1 MLHATWLHLP
11 GAVAKFN
18 YSCAINRLTYINI
31 YIAEMQSVANG
42 FMGRSPSVRGAPV
55 GGGRGLSV
63 GVSLHM
69 QTVFRRESGSL
80 VIQRNGAAAAIIS
93 FAFAFVA
100 VYGPLK

>member
-42 FMGRSPSVRGAPV
+42 FMGRSPSVRGALRWA
-55 GGGRGLSV
+55 GGVAYLWVCPCICKQFSGESRGRWSSREMEL
-63 GVSLHM
+63 
-69 QTVFRRESGSL
+69 RR
-80 VIQRNGAAAAIIS
+80 Q
-93 FAFAFVA
+93 
-100 VYGPLK
+100 